1 MINFVPTI
9 LISLP
14 MIGAFFVSTL
24 VFDLSDVPDTYFSLA
39 TFLFIICLGIF
50 VIDYK
55 IYKKN
60 PVVVA
65 PISSYHLTDFQRAFL
80 KYFILLVITFCF
92 LDLYYHGIVFY
103 NYIPGLY
110 MIFDE
115 TQRRIRH
122 ISSLVWTF
130 GTLSFFIPPK
140 WMKFILLACSVVF
153 PVLFVDRG
161 RLQFALLSVIFVY
174 VFFFRITFKKA
185 ALIVTIFLLAGSL
198 FSFLGKDR
206 SGAGD
211 GQLMG
216 AMGEGKNINPTKC
229 DIPALLPFSDFFK
242 HSPIRTQW
250 LMVYAGI
257 PFYNLQTQLDCN
269 YRDASVLKGQLIPF
283 WARNHSIQQ
292 WPLVSAQLNVATEF
306 LPFALIG
313 GYFGIFIAIAIM
325 WATLMWAVSYLKKSY
340 NIFDVIIFS
349 KLSTSLIFSM
359 FSSLF
364 FTWSNFGFLILFFC
378 IKMAERNK
386 YINSFVC
393 AVDSKLSFKF
403 K

>member
-1 MINFVPTI
+1 MINFIPTI

-14 MIGAFFVSTL
+14 IIGAFFVSTM
-24 VFDLSDVPDTYFSLA
+24 VFDLSAVPDTYFSLA
-39 TFLFIICLGIF
+39 IFLFIICTVIF
-50 VIDYK
+50 LIDYK
-55 IYKKN
+55 IYKKS
-60 PVVVA
+60 PVA
-65 PISSYHLTDFQRAFL
+65 IQSLSSYRLTSFQTAFI
-80 KYFILLVITFCF
+80 KYFVLMVIMFCF

-110 MIFDE
+110 MIFDS

-122 ISSLVWTF
+122 ISSMVWTF
-130 GTLSFFIPPK
+130 ATVSFFVSSK
-140 WMKFILLACSVVF
+140 WIKFILLACAVVF
-153 PVLFVDRG
+153 PILFVDRG
-161 RLQFALLSVIFVY
+161 RLQFTLLSIIFVY
-174 VFFFRITFKKA
+174 IFFFRITFKKI
-185 ALIVTIFLLAGSL
+185 ALIFAIFLLAGSL

-216 AMGEGKNINPTKC
+216 AMGEGKNINPTHC
-229 DIPALLPFSDFFK
+229 EMPALLPFSDFFR
-242 HSPIRTQW
+242 HAPIRTQW
-250 LMVYAGI
+250 LMVYIGI

-269 YRDASVLKGQLIPF
+269 YRDSSVLKGQLIPF
-283 WARNHSIQQ
+283 WRLNNTIQQ

-325 WATLMWAVSYLKKSY
+325 WTVLMLSISCFKK
-340 NIFDVIIFS
+340 FS

-364 FTWSNFGFLILFFC
+364 FTWSNFAFLILFFS
-378 IKMAERNK
+378 IKMAEKNRH
-386 YINSFVC
+386 INSFVC
-393 AVDSKLSFKF
+393 AVDRKLSFKF